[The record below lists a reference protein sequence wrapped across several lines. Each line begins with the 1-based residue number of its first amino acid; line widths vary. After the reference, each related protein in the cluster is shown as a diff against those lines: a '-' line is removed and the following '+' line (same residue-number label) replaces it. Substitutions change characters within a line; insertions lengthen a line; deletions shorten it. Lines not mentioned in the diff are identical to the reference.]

1 MVKCPLCQFENED
14 GSLFCDQC
22 KADLGAASQPAP
34 VISEPEPE
42 VALAHAVAIA
52 TAEPIETAPA
62 IAVADAP
69 VIAAGQSAHAEA
81 PVEAPGEVMPP
92 AAGGTLAPGVSP
104 KLIVLRGLKINAE
117 YPIYEGQNFIG
128 RTDDKPVDID
138 LEDQEPPDR
147 IWSSRQHACINLEN
161 GRLEIEDLNSS
172 NGTFVNR
179 TRVYPGQKR
188 LLNVNDVIQIGT
200 VQMRVKT

>member
-1 MVKCPLCQFENED
+1 MVKCPLCEFENED

-34 VISEPEPE
+34 APVVSEPEPE
-42 VALAHAVAIA
+42 VALAQAVAIA

-62 IAVADAP
+62 VAVADAP
-69 VIAAGQSAHAEA
+69 LIAEGQSASADAAAAAA
-81 PVEAPGEVMPP
+81 PPSATSGVF
-92 AAGGTLAPGVSP
+92 APGVTP
-104 KLIVLRGLKINAE
+104 KLVVLRGLKVNAE

-147 IWSSRQHACINLEN
+147 IWSSRQHACINFDN
-161 GRLEIEDLNSS
+161 GKMEIEDLNSS

-188 LLNVNDVIQIGT
+188 LLNVNDVVQIGT

>member
-1 MVKCPLCQFENED
+1 MVKCPLCQFDNED
-14 GSLFCDQC
+14 GSLFCEQC
-22 KADLGAASQPAP
+22 KADLGAASQPVPAP
-34 VISEPEPE
+34 LPAMSETEPE
-42 VALAHAVAIA
+42 VALAQAVAIA
-52 TAEPIETAPA
+52 TAEPIEAA
-62 IAVADAP
+62 VAVADAP
-69 VIAAGQSAHAEA
+69 LIAEGQ
-81 PVEAPGEVMPP
+81 P
-92 AAGGTLAPGVSP
+92 AAVVTPAAETPPSAGSGAIAPGVTP
-104 KLIVLRGLKINAE
+104 KLVVLRGLKVNAE

-147 IWSSRQHACINLEN
+147 IWSSRQHACINFDN
-161 GRLEIEDLNSS
+161 GRMEIEDLNSS

-188 LLNVNDVIQIGT
+188 LLSVNDVVQIGT